1 MSVSERYEKVLS
13 NNNEKKEKRMCA
25 LGISGDVIV
34 TVEAPHA
41 VFKKLCVW
49 FATIEIPVVRA
60 QALANQAGHSGTL
73 KRGLALVFTPQANR
87 VTDLL
92 APLRNTHVKVLLE

>member
-1 MSVSERYEKVLS
+1 
-13 NNNEKKEKRMCA
+13 MCA

-49 FATIEIPVVRA
+49 LATIEIPVVRA

-73 KRGLALVFTPQANR
+73 KRGLALVFTPQTNR